1 MIPSIDIFYRFN
13 GKEYISVEQYDKEIK
28 ELEQEIERLKKEL
41 EEEKEERWKERYR
54 EYRHYLNV
62 ESNKQC
68 KRDLVSERDTY
79 KERLQD
85 IENYIRS
92 FPIETLEESLLCKFN
107 DILLIKNGT
116 ITCHKEEEK

>member
-1 MIPSIDIFYRFN
+1 MNEELAQILL
-13 GKEYISVEQYDKEIK
+13 KENLELKYKITRAEQN
-28 ELEQEIERLKKEL
+28 
-41 EEEKEERWKERYR
+41 EERWKERYR

-107 DILLIKNGT
+107 NILLIKNGT